1 MSYIISVDDAHKLVN
16 DVNVKFIDASFYMPN
31 LGKDIYE
38 IYKKAH
44 IPNARFIDINEIAD
58 KDNPLPH
65 MMPDL
70 NLFNHTISEL
80 GIENSDTI
88 IVYDQT
94 GIAMAACR
102 AWWMFKSFGH
112 DKILVLNGGLP
123 EWKKSGYELESGQS
137 KGFLKTGYKASFKK
151 NYIADKEQVL
161 NEIGKS
167 IIFDARSKERFTGK
181 VKEPRKGLVSGH
193 IPKSINI
200 PYTDLL
206 NDNKLKTTDEL
217 KKIFSK
223 KIESEKNIICSCG
236 SGVTACVIA
245 LAIKESG
252 YDNHI
257 SIYDGS
263 WSEWGQE
270 SLKLPI
276 SVG

>member
-1 MSYIISVDDAHKLVN
+1 MSYVISVDNANKLVN
-16 DVNVKFIDASFYMPN
+16 DNNVKFIDASFYMPIS
-31 LGKDIYE
+31 GKDIYE

-44 IPNARFIDINEIAD
+44 IPNSRFIDINEIAD
-58 KDNPLPH
+58 KSSPLPH

-70 NLFNHTISEL
+70 NLFNQTISKL
-80 GIENSDTI
+80 GIKNSDTI
-88 IVYDQT
+88 IVYDQS

-112 DKILVLNGGLP
+112 DKIFILNGGLP
-123 EWKKSGYELESGQS
+123 EWKKAGYKLESGQN
-137 KGFLKTGYKASFKK
+137 KTFPNTDYKSSFKN
-151 NYIADKEQVL
+151 NYIANKEQIL

-167 IIFDARSKERFTGK
+167 IIFDARSKDRFAGK
-181 VKEPRKGLVSGH
+181 VKEPREGLVSGH
-193 IPKSINI
+193 IPESINI

-206 NDNKLKTTDEL
+206 NDNKLKDTNQL

-223 KIESEKNIICSCG
+223 RIKDNKKIICSCG

-245 LAIKESG
+245 LAIKECG
-252 YDNHI
+252 FDNQI

-270 SLKLPI
+270 TLNLPI
-276 SVG
+276 STN